1 MKKLIQ
7 NFWVKMFWAAV
18 RRPPWKTRKSVGA
31 RPVAELSTIKT
42 QVTLIV
48 WDLTNPK
55 WNVLYSPEELIQMLA
70 VVRQCEREMGWK
82 VPELQAQ

>member
-7 NFWVKMFWAAV
+7 KFWVKMFWAAV
-18 RRPPWKTRKSVGA
+18 RRLPWKTQKFVGA
-31 RPVAELSTIKT
+31 RTVAELSTTKT

-55 WNVLYSPEELIQMLA
+55 WNVLYSREELIEMLA
-70 VVRQCEREMGWK
+70 VVRHCEREMGWN
-82 VPELQAQ
+82 VPELEAR